1 MSFDVS
7 LHGKKT
13 SVDVGN
19 HTSNTSAFWHEVIT
33 VWSFNDEE
41 GEEQTETGLKALH
54 GMKGKDVALAL
65 EVAVRNVH
73 TLMHEEGD
81 IKLSRFDAKNGWG
94 SALSAFLF
102 MVEIMVACKNHPKNT
117 LWVWS

>member
-1 MSFDVS
+1 MSFDVV

-13 SVDVGN
+13 TVDVGN

-33 VWSFNDEE
+33 VWSSNEE
-41 GEEQTETGLKALH
+41 GKEQTETGLKALH
-54 GMKGKDVALAL
+54 GMKGKDAALAL

-102 MVEIMVACKNHPKNT
+102 MVEIMVACKNHPKKT
-117 LWVWS
+117 LWVF